1 MECLYNV
8 QLFQKGIEEIKLMK
22 KLINGQIDISAIKN
36 EGGYINKLAQIRLL
50 NKKNKK
56 YNDLASSEKVKS
68 CATKKGKKS
77 RNNSSSNGNK
87 KEQQNEDNSNNQNS
101 QNNEN
106 SQNNQNANN
115 GSNENNN
122 GNDGSD
128 DGEDKEKKNNF
139 IENDSD
145 DEEEEEEQKNK
156 SIEKDSN
163 NEEEEEEKNK
173 SIENNFDEIQNEN
186 NSEITNNGHTNEDN
200 NIINR
205 IDSPIKEYSYEDS
218 RIEACIY
225 ENIKTENEQINNDK
239 FNENKKDY
247 YGNPFTASSCEDAMK
262 MSMPNGSFVNSNEIN
277 KEDKNKTNKVVK
289 KLKFQDEQ
297 NDEDNSPPQYSS
309 FIKHYVT
316 NVGDNNKYILKN
328 NIPNFPIESQ
338 SFEFNKSSNEMSS
351 VDYNSLSSIEHKKKC
366 CNLPNFCNFGGNT
379 NEDKNNNDSKESFEK
394 CESNEFKTTKSHA
407 SIHPGYYDNFNYKNI
422 FSSLKKYDCTNPTNY
437 LQNYNCMKNTQEFIK
452 NHSIE
457 EGIEFIKNNVDFE
470 KIKTNVD
477 VEKIARNLTMNS
489 LRQNL
494 SVHLIKNKIDIEKIS
509 KQLNVRQIMSKI
521 YIKNP
526 KYNIDFQTIK
536 KYIDINQITQNADSF
551 DGSYEL
557 EDLFTNYIQTY
568 VDNIKHTIDMQAMKN
583 NSYGIFQSCNAQLL
597 NTNYVK
603 AATKSIQTINSMY
616 SKSKSNLSLDDH
628 KKYIAFNQS
637 KSVSLIKSYYT
648 KKATSVKKKIEVNKK
663 FLNNYFN
670 ACMIDCSND
679 SEMLGSNELAQNS
692 LADYQFSKSGSSYPE
707 KSMDLEDM
715 RLKSFF
721 KTANYNDAQKKG
733 FFSGLCCGDVENMDA
748 DEALNSEPSLVPEQS
763 MNLEDMRLKSFFKTA
778 NYNDVQ
784 KKGLCSGMCCSGA
797 KSMDADE
804 ALNSE
809 PSLVPEQSMNLE
821 DMRLK
826 SFFKTANY
834 NDVQK
839 KGLCTGMCCGGA
851 NSMDADE
858 ALNNE
863 PSLVPEQSM
872 NLEDMRLKSFFKT
885 ANYND
890 VEKKKFCSGMCCDGA
905 KSMDADEELN
915 NEPSLVPEQ
924 SMNLED
930 MRLKSFFKTA
940 NYNDVQKKGLC
951 TGMCCGGAKSMDA
964 DEALNNEPSLVPE
977 QSMNLEDMRLK
988 SFFKTANYNDVQK
1001 KGLCTGMCCGGAKS
1015 MDADEALNNEPSLVP
1030 EQSMNLEDMRLK
1042 SFFKT
1047 ANYNDVQ
1054 KKGLC
1059 TGMCCGAAKSVD
1071 ADETLNNEPSLTPE
1085 QSMNLEDMRLKS
1097 FFKTANYNDIEK
1109 KKGLCSGMCCAAAK
1123 SMDADEALNNEPS
1136 LVPEQSMNLEDMR
1149 LKSFFKTANYN
1160 DIEKKKGLCY
1170 GMCCAAAKSGDANE
1184 TLNNE
1189 PSLEQEQSMNL
1200 EDMRLKS
1207 FFKTANYNDV
1217 EKKKFYSGMCCA
1229 AAKSMDADETLN
1241 NEPSLEQEQSM
1252 NLEDMRLKSFFK
1264 TANYNDL
1271 EKKKFYSGMCCAAA
1285 KSMDADETLNNEPS
1299 LEQEQS
1305 MNLEDMRLN
1314 SFFKTANYN
1323 DIEKKKGFFS
1333 GMYCG
1338 AAKSMNADETL
1349 DKDSTVHF
1357 DTQESET
1364 CDCPHKHL
1372 GQANQHE
1379 DDLETNVTC
1388 FSRPKNHLRYM
1399 KVVLPNDEESDII
1412 YDDRK
1417 KIFFDLDGNAYAH
1430 IVHNLYFNVKDKL
1443 VYEIYYVDEINYE
1456 QIRNSLVKFGNYMV
1470 TEKYAPCKIIME
1482 MCKKFNNIMSNILGV
1497 NKSETYYLDRENL
1510 VEVIIK

>member
-1 MECLYNV
+1 MEFLYNV
-8 QLFQKGIEEIKLMK
+8 QLFQKGIEEIILMK
-22 KLINGQIDISAIKN
+22 KLITGKIDISAIHN
-36 EGGYINKLAQIRLL
+36 EEGYMNKLAKIRLL
-50 NKKNKK
+50 NEKNKK
-56 YNDLASSEKVKS
+56 YNDLASSDKIKS
-68 CATKKGKKS
+68 CSAKKGKKS

-87 KEQQNEDNSNNQNS
+87 KGGNNEDNSNNENSQNNENR

-106 SQNNQNANN
+106 SQNNENNQNNQNNENANN
-115 GSNENNN
+115 GSN

-128 DGEDKEKKNNF
+128 DGEDKEKKNNS
-139 IENDSD
+139 IENNSD
-145 DEEEEEEQKNK
+145 DEEEEEEEEKKNK

-163 NEEEEEEKNK
+163 NEKEEEEKNK
-173 SIENNFDEIQNEN
+173 SIENNLDDIQNEN
-186 NSEITNNGHTNEDN
+186 DNEIKNNVHTNEDN

-205 IDSPIKEYSYEDS
+205 VDSPIKEYSYEDS

-225 ENIKTENEQINNDK
+225 ENIKTENEQINNNN

-262 MSMPNGSFVNSNEIN
+262 MSMSNGSFVNSNEIN
-277 KEDKNKTNKVVK
+277 KDDKNKTNKVVK
-289 KLKFQDEQ
+289 KIKFQDEQ
-297 NDEDNSPPQYSS
+297 NNEDNNPPQYSS

-328 NIPNFPIESQ
+328 NMPNFPIESQ
-338 SFEFNKSSNEMSS
+338 SFEFNKSSNDMSS
-351 VDYNSLSSIEHKKKC
+351 FDYNSLSSIEHKKKC
-366 CNLPNFCNFGGNT
+366 CNLPNFCSFGGNN
-379 NEDKNNNDSKESFEK
+379 NENKNNDDSKESFEK
-394 CESNEFKTTKSHA
+394 FESNEFKTTKSHA
-407 SIHPGYYDNFNYKNI
+407 SIHPGYYDNLNYKNI
-422 FSSLKKYDCTNPTNY
+422 FSSIKKYDCTNPANY

-489 LRQNL
+489 LTQNL
-494 SVHLIKNKIDIEKIS
+494 SIDLIKNKIDIERIS
-509 KQLNVRQIMSKI
+509 KQLDVRKIMSKI

-526 KYNIDFQTIK
+526 KHNIDFQTIK
-536 KYIDINQITQNADSF
+536 KYIDVNQITQNADSF

-568 VDNIKHTIDMQAMKN
+568 VDNIKDTIDIEAMKN

-603 AATKSIQTINSMY
+603 AATKSIQTINSIY
-616 SKSKSNLSLDDH
+616 SKSKSNFSLNDH
-628 KKYIAFNQS
+628 KKYIAFNQN

-692 LADYQFSKSGSSYPE
+692 FADYQFSKSGSSYPE

-721 KTANYNDAQKKG
+721 KTANYNDAHKKG
-733 FFSGLCCGDVENMDA
+733 FFSGLCCGDVDKMDAGEALNNEPSLAPEQSMNLEDMRLNSFFKTANYNDIQKKGLCSGLCCGNVDKMDAGEALNSEPSLVPEQSMNLEDMRLKSFFKTANYNDIQKKGLCSGMCCGGAKSVDADEALTPEQSINLEDMRLKSFFKTANYNDVQKKGLCSGMCCGGAKSMDA

-784 KKGLCSGMCCSGA
+784 KKGLCSGMCCGGAKSVDADETLNNEPSLTPEQSMNLEDMRLKSFFKTANYNDVQKKGLCSGMCCGGA

-839 KGLCTGMCCGGA
+839 KGLC
-851 NSMDADE
+851 
-858 ALNNE
+858 
-863 PSLVPEQSM
+863 
-872 NLEDMRLKSFFKT
+872 
-885 ANYND
+885 
-890 VEKKKFCSGMCCDGA
+890 SGMCCDGA
-905 KSMDADEELN
+905 KSMDAD
-915 NEPSLVPEQ
+915 
-924 SMNLED
+924 
-930 MRLKSFFKTA
+930 
-940 NYNDVQKKGLC
+940 
-951 TGMCCGGAKSMDA
+951 
-964 DEALNNEPSLVPE
+964 
-977 QSMNLEDMRLK
+977 
-988 SFFKTANYNDVQK
+988 
-1001 KGLCTGMCCGGAKS
+1001 
-1015 MDADEALNNEPSLVP
+1015 
-1030 EQSMNLEDMRLK
+1030 
-1042 SFFKT
+1042 
-1047 ANYNDVQ
+1047 
-1054 KKGLC
+1054 
-1059 TGMCCGAAKSVD
+1059 AA
-1071 ADETLNNEPSLTPE
+1071 LTPE
-1085 QSMNLEDMRLKS
+1085 QSMNLEDMRLNS
-1097 FFKTANYNDIEK
+1097 FFKTANYNDAEK
-1109 KKGLCSGMCCAAAK
+1109 KKLFSGMCCAAAK
-1123 SMDADEALNNEPS
+1123 SM
-1136 LVPEQSMNLEDMR
+1136 ED
-1149 LKSFFKTANYN
+1149 
-1160 DIEKKKGLCY
+1160 
-1170 GMCCAAAKSGDANE
+1170 
-1184 TLNNE
+1184 
-1189 PSLEQEQSMNL
+1189 
-1200 EDMRLKS
+1200 
-1207 FFKTANYNDV
+1207 
-1217 EKKKFYSGMCCA
+1217 
-1229 AAKSMDADETLN
+1229 
-1241 NEPSLEQEQSM
+1241 
-1252 NLEDMRLKSFFK
+1252 
-1264 TANYNDL
+1264 
-1271 EKKKFYSGMCCAAA
+1271 
-1285 KSMDADETLNNEPS
+1285 DETLNNEPS

-1323 DIEKKKGFFS
+1323 DVQKKGFFSGMYCGAAKSMNADETLNSEPSLAPEQSMDLENMRLNSFFKTANYNDVEKKKGFFS

-1357 DTQESET
+1357 DTKESET
-1364 CDCPHKHL
+1364 CECPHKHL
-1372 GQANQHE
+1372 EQANQHE

-1399 KVVLPNDEESDII
+1399 KVVLPNNEESDIV

-1482 MCKKFNNIMSNILGV
+1482 MCKKFNNIMTNILGI